1 MSRPAKILARDVQ
14 LAGGR
19 ILQGTNVVVDAE
31 GNTNDIADGAVT
43 LAKLAT
49 AVAPS
54 HVVKFAAQ
62 ATTAG
67 GAAAEAITVT
77 GLAATDLVF
86 AQIKDNG
93 TSNVTLL
100 QAVPTANT
108 LTLTFSADPGNDTVV
123 YYQALRATS

>member
-1 MSRPAKILARDVQ
+1 MATTHFSGPVSSENGFI
-14 LAGGR
+14 AGGET
-19 ILQGTNVVVDAE
+19 I
-31 GNTNDIADGAVT
+31 
-43 LAKLAT
+43 
-49 AVAPS
+49 S
-54 HVVKFAAQ
+54 HVVVFAAQ

-108 LTLTFSADPGNDTVV
+108 LTLTFSGDPGSDTVV